1 VGNNNV
7 GKTSILNAIEFVILG
22 KNKEDYISKNPK
34 VDDDVFVTI
43 VLNDVNEFEGSLKKY
58 NSYIYEHQLIIQ
70 RSSKKIT
77 VKQGDPAKTEHLSI
91 KNVRIFNK
99 KKNQF
104 ENPTGVSGT
113 IKDLLDPQFIYAD
126 IHNEDY
132 QDFGTTKI
140 MGKLIQNITKEFKL
154 GEEFN
159 ELQQAHEKAFGKDG
173 IEKYLNKTEGD
184 IDNIL
189 KEQFG
194 NTKTEFDFSFPNMNE
209 LLKKGTILATENGVK
224 TDISEKGN
232 GLQRSI
238 AIAIIQIYSKL
249 NNTDDKTQYIIDEPE
264 IYLHP
269 KAQDKLIES
278 LINLSDQN
286 NQVFIS
292 THSPYILRHYR
303 KGENKD
309 SIVILSRTEDDTHA
323 IKQIEQL
330 LFSPTAIGEVTYK
343 AFGVPTVDFHQMLF
357 TKIYIDWIE
366 HAENGRKSLL
376 DFEKKFLVSNCSD
389 IMQEFTP
396 RYKGKWDEKV
406 DRTLP
411 YIVRNEIDH
420 PELLEDGKNIWTE
433 DNLKQSID
441 CLIKLYEKYS
451 FN

>member
-1 VGNNNV
+1 
-7 GKTSILNAIEFVILG
+7 
-22 KNKEDYISKNPK
+22 
-34 VDDDVFVTI
+34 
-43 VLNDVNEFEGSLKKY
+43 
-58 NSYIYEHQLIIQ
+58 
-70 RSSKKIT
+70 
-77 VKQGDPAKTEHLSI
+77 
-91 KNVRIFNK
+91 
-99 KKNQF
+99 
-104 ENPTGVSGT
+104 
-113 IKDLLDPQFIYAD
+113 
-126 IHNEDY
+126 
-132 QDFGTTKI
+132 
-140 MGKLIQNITKEFKL
+140 
-154 GEEFN
+154 
-159 ELQQAHEKAFGKDG
+159 
-173 IEKYLNKTEGD
+173 
-184 IDNIL
+184 
-189 KEQFG
+189 
-194 NTKTEFDFSFPNMNE
+194 
-209 LLKKGTILATENGVK
+209 VK